1 LKDEN
6 ESTLRTKTAGDVL
19 HAVVKGALSGS
30 PIPIAGGIAA
40 EIFGLVL
47 APPLSKRRDAWFES
61 LAERLKVVETKLE
74 SLGENPAFVTTVL
87 QATQIAVRTH
97 QEEKLEALR
106 NAVVNSASD
115 EVLEEDIRVVFLNL
129 VDTFTPTHLHILKYF
144 QDRSSFDERP
154 IRRLILDST
163 AVTNMMVEELARNG
177 LLRDE
182 RPYAARGR
190 DTGESLL
197 TFGWRLSP
205 LGTQFLQF
213 ISRRS
218 TAKGKTS

>member
-6 ESTLRTKTAGDVL
+6 ESTLPKQTAGDVV
-19 HAVVKGALSGS
+19 HAVVKGAVSGI

-61 LAERLKVVETKLE
+61 LAERLKAVEARLE

-87 QATQIAVRTH
+87 QATQIALRTH

-106 NAVVNSASD
+106 NAVVNSTSGQ
-115 EVLEEDIRVVFLNL
+115 VLEDDIRAVFLNL
-129 VDTFTPTHLHILKYF
+129 IDAFTPTHLRILKYF
-144 QDRSSFDERP
+144 QDRSSFDERT
-154 IRRLILDST
+154 IQRLIRDST

-190 DTGESLL
+190 DSGESLL
-197 TFGWRLSP
+197 TSGWNLSP

-218 TAKGKTS
+218 PATGKTR